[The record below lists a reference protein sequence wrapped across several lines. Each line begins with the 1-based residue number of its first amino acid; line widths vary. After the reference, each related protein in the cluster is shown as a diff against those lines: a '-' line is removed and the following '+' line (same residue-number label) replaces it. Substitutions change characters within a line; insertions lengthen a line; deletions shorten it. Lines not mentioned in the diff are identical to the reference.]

1 MPSRSPTLDSSDVN
15 FIYKRRKRRSRLGEI
30 STPLVIYV
38 LSRTIKGDPE
48 IVGFP
53 CITLIGQM
61 KAFPSE
67 LKNGEDL
74 GPGIRIIDHRR
85 IGN

>member
-1 MPSRSPTLDSSDVN
+1 MPPRDPTLDPSDVN
-15 FIYKRRKRRSRLGEI
+15 LNYKRRKRRSRLGEM

-38 LSRTIKGDPE
+38 FSLTIKGDPE

-85 IGN
+85 IGY

>member
-1 MPSRSPTLDSSDVN
+1 MAPPKPTLDPSDVN
-15 FIYKRRKRRSRLGEI
+15 CIYKRRKRRSRLGEI

-38 LSRTIKGDPE
+38 VSLTINGDPE

-53 CITLIGQM
+53 SITLIGQM

>member
-1 MPSRSPTLDSSDVN
+1 M
-15 FIYKRRKRRSRLGEI
+15 F
-30 STPLVIYV
+30 TPLVIYV
-38 LSRTIKGDPE
+38 VSPTTNGNPE

-53 CITLIGQM
+53 CMTPIGQM
-61 KAFPSE
+61 KALPSE